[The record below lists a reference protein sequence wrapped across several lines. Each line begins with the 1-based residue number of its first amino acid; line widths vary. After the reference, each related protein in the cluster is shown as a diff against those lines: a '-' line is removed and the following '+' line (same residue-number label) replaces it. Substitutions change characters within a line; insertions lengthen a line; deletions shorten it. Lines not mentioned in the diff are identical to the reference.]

1 MSKPTRSRLAENI
14 MAKVETLEK
23 QALTAMK
30 KGVFDRDYYLNLILQ
45 KAEQLQ
51 WHNKPEMV
59 EQVLDVYQTVQE
71 YGYDG
76 IYVDENARKRNS
88 SKKSST

>member
-1 MSKPTRSRLAENI
+1 MSKPTKSRLAENI

-45 KAEQLQ
+45 KAEQLK
-51 WHNKPEMV
+51 WHNKPELV

-76 IYVDENARKRNS
+76 VYVDENARKRNS

>member
-1 MSKPTRSRLAENI
+1 MSKPTKSRLAENI

-51 WHNKPEMV
+51 WHNKPEMG
-59 EQVLDVYQTVQE
+59 EKVLDVYQTVQE

-76 IYVDENARKRNS
+76 VYVDEQARKR
-88 SKKSST
+88 K